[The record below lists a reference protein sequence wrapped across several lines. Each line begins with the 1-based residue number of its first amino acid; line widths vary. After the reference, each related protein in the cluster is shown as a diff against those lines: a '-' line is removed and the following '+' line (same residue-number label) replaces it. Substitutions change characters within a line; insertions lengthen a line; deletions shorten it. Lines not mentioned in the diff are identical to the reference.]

1 MYGGVGG
8 AEPRGSPLSRFRRS
22 AAKHGATADV
32 ERMVRCLAQALRR
45 LSTARSASRPTGTE
59 TSKPYSACPTR
70 AATGDIMVHSRSST
84 HLKPVSSP
92 SNSHGW
98 VGPAVLGTAAALG
111 AAALYT
117 AKMTRDAERKH
128 PPIGRFLD
136 VDGVRLHYIER
147 GTGEPLVLIHGNGTL
162 IQDFTVNGLVDRLSE
177 RYRIIVFDRP
187 GYGYSDRPRGLW
199 TPRAHATLFE
209 HALAQLGV
217 EQAVVLGHS
226 WGTMVAVSLAL
237 QAPTL
242 VRSLVLLSGYYFPTA
257 RMDVALNTPLAVPG
271 IGDALRHTI
280 SPPLARLMLP
290 AGIRA
295 MFAPAPVPEHF
306 DRLFP
311 KDLMMRPIQL
321 RASMEDAAL
330 MTPSVIELEQHYRD
344 LKLPMV
350 ILTGGD
356 DQIADVARQSER
368 LHQEIPQSELTVLP
382 GLGHMVHPLAPDAVI
397 KAIDRAAELAGDA
410 SQNSVAARRAAGR
423 AYGS

>member
-1 MYGGVGG
+1 M
-8 AEPRGSPLSRFRRS
+8 A
-22 AAKHGATADV
+22 
-32 ERMVRCLAQALRR
+32 
-45 LSTARSASRPTGTE
+45 
-59 TSKPYSACPTR
+59 
-70 AATGDIMVHSRSST
+70 HSRSPA
-84 HLKPVSSP
+84 HLNPVSS
-92 SNSHGW
+92 SANSHRW
-98 VGPAVLGTAAALG
+98 VGPALLGSAAALG

-117 AKMTRDAERKH
+117 AKMTRDAERKY

-177 RYRIIVFDRP
+177 RYRVIVFDRP
-187 GYGYSDRPRGLW
+187 GYGYSTRPRGLW

-217 EQAVVLGHS
+217 GQAVVLGHS

-257 RMDVALNTPLAVPG
+257 RLDTVLSSPNAIPG

-290 AGIRA
+290 GGIRA
-295 MFAPAPVPEHF
+295 MFAPAPVPEPF

-311 KDLMMRPIQL
+311 KELMLRPIQL
-321 RASMEDAAL
+321 RASAEDAAL
-330 MTPSVIELEQHYRD
+330 MTPSTMELQEHYRD
-344 LKLPMV
+344 LKLPVV

-356 DQIADVARQSER
+356 DQIADVDRQSKR
-368 LHQEIPQSELTVLP
+368 LHEEIPQSELTVLP
-382 GLGHMVHPLAPDAVI
+382 GLGHMVHHLAPDAVI
-397 KAIDRAAELAGDA
+397 STIDRAAALAKAA
-410 SQNSVAARRAAGR
+410 SPAQHAPAPRPAREVMPEAA
-423 AYGS
+423 